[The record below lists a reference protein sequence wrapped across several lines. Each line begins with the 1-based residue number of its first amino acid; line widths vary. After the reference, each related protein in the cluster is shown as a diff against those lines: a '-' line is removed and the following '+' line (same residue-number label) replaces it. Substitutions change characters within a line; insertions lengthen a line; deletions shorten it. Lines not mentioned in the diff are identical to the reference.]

1 MVNAGLKANL
11 SLRELKSKL
20 SAGPS
25 SFLHTLKK
33 NQLRR
38 PPKGS
43 RPPSS
48 ISLPV
53 IEGCASYYKGLSSV
67 VPWAKSFFSIRENMK
82 QQENKPFIK
91 AVPAN
96 FFNIHFLC
104 YRHFATHSFSRSSS
118 FILPN
123 NLIVSS
129 HSHRTETQPQ
139 FKLFLTNLSFLSL
152 NQSISECF
160 NFAHGAIKIQ
170 T

>member
-25 SFLHTLKK
+25 SFLHTLRK

-82 QQENKPFIK
+82 QQENEPFIK

-96 FFNIHFLC
+96 FLIFIF
-104 YRHFATHSFSRSSS
+104 YATDILLPTVSQGPLHLYYPIISS
-118 FILPN
+118 FL
-123 NLIVSS
+123 LIV
-129 HSHRTETQPQ
+129 TGQ
-139 FKLFLTNLSFLSL
+139 KLNLNSTCFLPTFLSSL
-152 NQSISECF
+152 
-160 NFAHGAIKIQ
+160 
-170 T
+170 